1 MEEPSIHRRPKGRV
15 LIVDD
20 EPDTL
25 EIIQALLFVEG
36 YDVFVAS
43 TGEEGVMKA
52 QKEKPEVILMDIN
65 LPGIDGNEALRM
77 IRKNNPL
84 QSVIM
89 LTAFATVDNA
99 IQALK
104 EGATDFV
111 KKPFENEHLIH
122 IVNQAFE
129 KFRTMMAK
137 EKLEEEVRRLS
148 ITDDLTGLYN
158 HRHFFKTLETELIR
172 MKRQKTSI
180 SLLMFDLDH
189 FKRYNDLYGHLE
201 GDKVLKRVGEIVRNS
216 IRGNVDSGYRYGGD
230 EFTAILIGASLDQ
243 ALAIAERIRSSVE
256 QAGFEDIRVSIGLC
270 EFQDRFTLERF
281 VKSADDA
288 MYIAKQSG
296 GNRVYTN
303 IPWGAELYQAEP
315 NIFDKLI
322 RSLFPKVL
330 SQNPKSEFRNSK
342 QIPNSN
348 DQMSK
353 TASIDLFWICLGFRI
368 SCFGFQIYYE

>member
-1 MEEPSIHRRPKGRV
+1 MEASSVHKGTKGKV

-25 EIIQALLFVEG
+25 EIIQTLLHVEG
-36 YDVFVAS
+36 YDAIIAS
-43 TGEEGVMKA
+43 TGEEGVLKA

-65 LPGIDGNEALRM
+65 LPGIDGNEALRR
-77 IRKNNPL
+77 IRKNNPI
-84 QSVIM
+84 QCVIM

-122 IVNQAFE
+122 IVNQALE
-129 KFRTMMAK
+129 KSRTLIEK

-158 HRHFFKTLETELIR
+158 YRHFFKTLESELVR
-172 MKRQKTSI
+172 MKRQKTTI

-201 GDKVLKRVGEIVRNS
+201 GDKVLKKVGEIVRNS
-216 IRGNVDSGYRYGGD
+216 IRNNVDSGYRYGGD
-230 EFTAILIGASLDQ
+230 EFAALLIGASLDQ
-243 ALAIAERIRSSVE
+243 TLAIAERIRSSIE
-256 QAGFEDIRVSIGLC
+256 QAGFQDVTVSIGLV
-270 EFQDRFTLERF
+270 EFQDRFSLERF

-288 MYIAKQSG
+288 MYVAKQSG

-303 IPWGAELYQAEP
+303 IP
-315 NIFDKLI
+315 
-322 RSLFPKVL
+322 
-330 SQNPKSEFRNSK
+330 
-342 QIPNSN
+342 
-348 DQMSK
+348 
-353 TASIDLFWICLGFRI
+353 
-368 SCFGFQIYYE
+368 